1 MRRCGVDPGH
11 ERLVGGC
18 RPSVGALFRQLGCEA
33 KCGRCA
39 RNIVAVVD
47 EHHAAMSEC
56 GGGGCEDCRV
66 DEMAA

>member
-1 MRRCGVDPGH
+1 
-11 ERLVGGC
+11 
-18 RPSVGALFRQLGCEA
+18 LGCEA

-47 EHHAAMSEC
+47 EHHATMSEC